1 MAEKLPDLVTPEEGT
16 LVLVLAAGGGGG
28 AGGRG
33 GGRHGRKCPP
43 GLSRVFLYYF
53 WSFAASLFFFFWRCR
68 WLMICHSLAQ
78 VCFLGVGC
86 EFGLK
91 YSIDQSNNFVRVG
104 NSKTGPALLR
114 LKGICYIYTPNQL
127 LFLCF

>member
-16 LVLVLAAGGGGG
+16 LVLVFAAAGGGG
-28 AGGRG
+28 AGGG
-33 GGRHGRKCPP
+33 GGVRHGAEVPSWAKP
-43 GLSRVFLYYF
+43 GLFVLFLEF
-53 WSFAASLFFFFWRCR
+53 CCFSFLLSFFWRCR
-68 WLMICHSLAQ
+68 WLTICHSLAQ

-114 LKGICYIYTPNQL
+114 LYGICYIYTPN
-127 LFLCF
+127 